1 MFLIDI
7 FNQVFTLLQSLFI
20 NIPLNNSLAVI
31 YVAINFVIQ
40 LLATFL
46 GGEVDLPSSGGF

>member
-1 MFLIDI
+1 MFLVDI
-7 FNQVFTLLQSLFI
+7 FNQIFTLVQSLFI
-20 NIPLNNSLAVI
+20 NIPLNNTLAVV
-31 YVAINFVIQ
+31 YVAVNFVIQ